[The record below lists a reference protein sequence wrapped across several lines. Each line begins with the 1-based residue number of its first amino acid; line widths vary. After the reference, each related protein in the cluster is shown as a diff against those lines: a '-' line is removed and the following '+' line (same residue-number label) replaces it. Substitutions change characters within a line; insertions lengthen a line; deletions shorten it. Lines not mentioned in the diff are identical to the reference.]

1 MSHKVDIRFD
11 DISTFALRNPGQG
24 GGPREVDNVEE
35 EKARKFDVEDGA
47 T

>member
-24 GGPREVDNVEE
+24 SGPREVHNVEE
-35 EKARKFDVEDGA
+35 AKVMNGKYITNG
-47 T
+47 